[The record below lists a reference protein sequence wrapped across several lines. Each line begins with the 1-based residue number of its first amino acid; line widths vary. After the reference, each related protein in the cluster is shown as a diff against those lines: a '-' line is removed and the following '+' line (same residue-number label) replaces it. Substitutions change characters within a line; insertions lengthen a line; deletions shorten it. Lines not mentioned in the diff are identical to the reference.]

1 MFSLNLGPL
10 PDSDSSSDFDIDNTT
25 AEKDNGGMSDD
36 DILGNPSQSMD
47 VETSGTPVLG
57 EEHNQVGAVKGEGKR
72 SNDGMSGRV
81 RIWELQDLQYSI
93 ESKIRANI
101 WQELG
106 KIVESSV
113 ATASEK
119 ALPDL
124 MNHRTESSAGPSSSP
139 TSKFTSKKTKKLP
152 KSRAPCHNEFKV
164 DELGTHKSV
173 RELGQRL
180 AQTTK
185 VCHGP
190 LVGGK
195 SVVGI
200 PSMGHVAQSKR
211 LPCSGRN
218 KSAVLVFAAEY
229 MRRRQGHQGETH
241 TLEDVWK
248 ACLIHVMALRMQY
261 KHKRLDELDEKER
274 KARNRRRQRKHE
286 ACYQTTYTC
295 FQKSKT
301 VEAGAWPHF
310 TTTSLNES
318 KGAWVL
324 SHATN
329 GFIQKSLRR
338 RYRGHGC
345 IFGGILGDSRGQLR
359 GGVGNKP

>member
-1 MFSLNLGPL
+1 MS
-10 PDSDSSSDFDIDNTT
+10 
-25 AEKDNGGMSDD
+25 DNG
-36 DILGNPSQSMD
+36 ILGNLFQSMD

-81 RIWELQDLQYSI
+81 RIRELQDLQYSI

-106 KIVESSV
+106 KIIESSV
-113 ATASEK
+113 ATALEK

-124 MNHRTESSAGPSSSP
+124 VNHRAESSMGPSSSP

-229 MRRRQGHQGETH
+229 MRRRQGCNTS
-241 TLEDVWK
+241 T
-248 ACLIHVMALRMQY
+248 M
-261 KHKRLDELDEKER
+261 DELDEKER

-338 RYRGHGC
+338 RHRGHGC
-345 IFGGILGDSRGQLR
+345 VFGGILGDSRGQLR

>member
-1 MFSLNLGPL
+1 
-10 PDSDSSSDFDIDNTT
+10 
-25 AEKDNGGMSDD
+25 
-36 DILGNPSQSMD
+36 MD

-106 KIVESSV
+106 KIVESCV

-124 MNHRTESSAGPSSSP
+124 MNHRAESSAGPSSSP
-139 TSKFTSKKTKKLP
+139 MSKFTSKKTKKLP

-173 RELGQRL
+173 RELRQRL

-211 LPCSGRN
+211 LPCSGQN

-274 KARNRRRQRKHE
+274 KARNRGRQRKHE

-338 RYRGHGC
+338 RYQGHGC
-345 IFGGILGDSRGQLR
+345 VFGGILGDSRGQLR